1 MKKPLAQFACA
12 LLLAGGLAVLTAA
25 PASAGNKPNPG
36 CISDE
41 GISYTYDPHTN
52 SGVITVEAPKRG
64 EINRTTTARPQP
76 DTLCEPLYVTATS
89 WTYTGPTKWPQAR
102 DVVNELPVITTIG
115 EYEFGAP
122 VSCGQGDIY
131 ASREPVP
138 YPSEVLN
145 GRNDPFDEQ
154 FLSDLFD
161 GPRTFVSQKT
171 DCFVVTP
178 TDPPVDTPP
187 TDEPPVD
194 TPPTDEPPTDT
205 PPTTEPPVVTD
216 PPITDPPATDPPT
229 TTPPTTD
236 EAAPP
241 ALIVPPNTTP
251 TPSATATPVS
261 NALASTGVSVA
272 GPGILAAGLLVLGAT
287 VLLTR
292 RRLAR
297 ALGRK

>member
-25 PASAGNKPNPG
+25 PASADNKPNPG

-102 DVVNELPVITTIG
+102 DVVNELPAITTVG

-161 GPRTFVSQKT
+161 GPRTYVSEKT
-171 DCFVVTP
+171 DCFVVSP
-178 TDPPVDTPP
+178 TDPPVDAPP

-194 TPPTDEPPTDT
+194 TPPTDEPPVIDPPTDT

-216 PPITDPPATDPPT
+216 PPVTDPPV

-236 EAAPP
+236 EVAPP
-241 ALIVPPNTTP
+241 ALIVPPTSTP
-251 TPSATATPVS
+251 TPSATATPA
-261 NALASTGVSVA
+261 NALASTGISVA

-287 VLLTR
+287 VFLTR